1 MDTLDMS
8 ANVAIIGGVGFSAL
22 SYDCKRTV
30 NTPYGAVRVYFSDV
44 DGRTVAIIPRHYR
57 FGEHTPP
64 HLINYR
70 ANIWAARDVGANRL
84 ISTNSVGSMKG
95 HAIGSFFLPDD
106 FIDFTSSRVSTFF
119 DKNTVHVDMTE
130 PYCSQIRGCLAST
143 VRKKGLGYSEGTY
156 ACTEGPRFETRAEI
170 AMMSMFADVVGMT
183 GVPEVILARELELC
197 YASICTVTNHACGIG
212 DGKLTADE
220 VMEELAVTR
229 DTLLNIISDTILHL
243 PNERNCD
250 CGSATTGA
258 QL

>member
-1 MDTLDMS
+1 MDTSDMS
-8 ANVAIIGGVGFSAL
+8 ADVAIIGGVGFSAF
-22 SYDCKRTV
+22 SDSCKRTV
-30 NTPYGAVRVYFSDV
+30 NTPYGTVRVYFSDV
-44 DGRTVAIIPRHYR
+44 DGRTVAMIPRHYR
-57 FGEHTPP
+57 SGEHTPP

-70 ANIWAARDVGANRL
+70 ANIWAARDIGASRL

-130 PYCSQIRGCLAST
+130 PYCGQTRDCLVSALQN
-143 VRKKGLGYSEGTY
+143 KGVGFSEGTY

-212 DGKLTADE
+212 DEKLTADE
-220 VMEELAVTR
+220 VVEELAVKR
-229 DTLLNIISDTILHL
+229 DTLLEIISETILHL
-243 PNERNCD
+243 PDKRDCE
-250 CGSATTGA
+250 CGSAIMGA
-258 QL
+258 RL